1 VNSPSVQLRNHLGI
15 YMVHVDIT
23 EILKISN
30 QAARLVMMIYEQ
42 QSLEIMKKM
51 DHSVLTKA
59 DVESNTYICSSL
71 EKLYPSI
78 PIISEESIKQF
89 DYEERKNWDYFFL
102 VDPLDGTKEFIQRN
116 GEFTINIALI
126 KNDKPILGVV
136 NAPAL
141 GLIYYAEK
149 GKGAYKILN
158 NEHIKLETHQP
169 LEGVFRAV
177 VSRSHHCEQTE
188 MYLQKLNDDGKQV
201 SVIASGSALKFGLIA
216 EGAADIYP
224 RFAPTMEWDTA
235 AGHILVSEVGKQV
248 KLTSLDQ
255 ELRYNK
261 ISLINPSFIVEN

>member
-1 VNSPSVQLRNHLGI
+1 MVQ
-15 YMVHVDIT
+15 VDIA

-78 PIISEESIKQF
+78 PVISEESIKQF

-141 GLIYYAEK
+141 GLIYYAEE

-158 NEHIKLETHQP
+158 NEHIKLATHQP
-169 LEGVFRAV
+169 LEGIFRAV

-188 MYLQKLNDDGKQV
+188 MYLQKLNEDGKQV
-201 SVIASGSALKFGLIA
+201 SVITSGSALKFGLIA

-248 KLTSLDQ
+248 KLTNLDQ

>member
-1 VNSPSVQLRNHLGI
+1 MVQ
-15 YMVHVDIT
+15 VDIL

-42 QSLEIMKKM
+42 QSLEIMKKI

-59 DVESNTYICSSL
+59 DIESNTYICSAL

-78 PIISEESIKQF
+78 PVISEESVKQV
-89 DYEERKNWDYFFL
+89 DYEERKHWEYFFL
-102 VDPLDGTKEFIQRN
+102 VDPLDGTKEFIHRN
-116 GEFTINIALI
+116 GEFTINIALV

-141 GLIYYAEK
+141 GLVYYAEE

-158 NEHIKLETHQP
+158 NEHIKLAAHQSETQA
-169 LEGVFRAV
+169 FRAV
-177 VSRSHHCEQTE
+177 VSRSHLCEQTE
-188 MYLQKLNDDGKQV
+188 SYLQKLSQDKEV
-201 SVIASGSALKFGLIA
+201 SVISSGSALKFGLIA

-235 AGHILVSEVGKQV
+235 AGQVLVNEVGKQV
-248 KLTSLDQ
+248 KLAHEGD

-261 ISLINPSFIVEN
+261 VSLINPSFIVED